1 MEYVKHKKTSLLSY
15 IQIVIHLWSELGNC
29 ILLFRNTSSQQHV
42 SKYEINTEIIILPL
56 KITSR
61 FTDRLCFIKRLE
73 SSIQNNLITAFKN
86 SFDFDNTFH
95 FFLNKNSS
103 IINYSWQTWSTPSVN
118 CIMLHNVGSRSATQ
132 WTMDR
137 DMLVKQTLLLLSKL

>member
-29 ILLFRNTSSQQHV
+29 ILLFRNTSSRQHV

-56 KITSR
+56 KITLR
-61 FTDRLCFIKRLE
+61 FTDRLCFIKRLQ